1 MKRLG
6 RLLLAIIITG
16 VLVLSGCA
24 AHGPSFKQVENIPAD
39 KVVIYIYHAG
49 GSNHPFFLQAN
60 GKDVTALKKGTYYPY
75 ITEPGRIEFT
85 ARTMGTSSTV
95 LEAKAGEIYYLR
107 GSVPPGFSPTPA
119 LAVVSS
125 EVGTKEIA
133 DCKLMPPR

>member
-1 MKRLG
+1 MNRLG
-6 RLLLAIIITG
+6 HLSLLMIIAG

-39 KVVIYIYHAG
+39 KAVVYIYHSG
-49 GSNHPFFLQAN
+49 GSNHSFFLQAN

-95 LEAKAGEIYYLR
+95 LDAKAGETYYLK

-125 EVGTKEIA
+125 EVGTREIA
-133 DCKLMPPR
+133 DCKLMPSR

>member
-6 RLLLAIIITG
+6 RLLLAIIMTG

-39 KVVIYIYHAG
+39 KAVIYIYHSG
-49 GSNHPFFLQAN
+49 GSNHSFFLQAN

-75 ITEPGRIEFT
+75 ITEPGRIEFI
-85 ARTMGTSSTV
+85 ARTMGTSSLV
-95 LEAKAGEIYYLR
+95 LDAKAGEIYYLKGR
-107 GSVPPGFSPTPA
+107 VPPGFSPTPS
-119 LAVVSS
+119 LVLVST

-133 DCKLMPPR
+133 DCTLMPPR